1 MDVAPDYEAIARR
14 LIAEN
19 ERLRVDIKNLRT
31 TAWEEIAGYWQQG
44 LELLDE
50 PKYQVLLMVTVPV
63 LLTVIRG
70 LVRHVR
76 RKKHEG

>member
-1 MDVAPDYEAIARR
+1 MDIAPDYEAIARR

-31 TAWEEIAGYWQQG
+31 TVWEEVAYYWQQG
-44 LELLDE
+44 IEALDE
-50 PKYQVLLMVTVPV
+50 PKYQVLLMVSVPIV
-63 LLTVIRG
+63 LTLVRG
-70 LVRHVR
+70 LVKHLR